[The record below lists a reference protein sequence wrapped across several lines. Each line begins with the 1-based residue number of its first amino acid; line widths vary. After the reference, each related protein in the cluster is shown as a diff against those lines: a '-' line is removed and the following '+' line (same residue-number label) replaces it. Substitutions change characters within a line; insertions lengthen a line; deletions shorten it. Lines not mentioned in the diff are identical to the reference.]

1 MIPQS
6 SVTVSH
12 RLAGGTDTDLR
23 LKDEIL
29 VVTGAIIKT
38 LSKAEDADRTE
49 LRSFTVND
57 KTDICRYTLHYQSTV
72 QSEWLLTVTGHH
84 ASKEV
89 HYMVIIQDNL
99 R

>member
-1 MIPQS
+1 MIWQL
-6 SVTVSH
+6 SVTASH
-12 RLAGGTDTDLR
+12 RLAGGTGTDLR

-57 KTDICRYTLHYQSTV
+57 KTDICCYTLHYQSTV
-72 QSEWLLTVTGHH
+72 QSE
-84 ASKEV
+84 
-89 HYMVIIQDNL
+89 
-99 R
+99 